1 MFPIYILPIF
11 IYLIYSKHLWTKK
24 LCWSFCTNDRSWNHF
39 FWVLRDSRTGISAIF
54 NRLAYRLND
63 VFTKVCLYQ
72 LFGHPMNCNLNQSDE
87 KSDQPG
93 ILGLDDPFYIFL
105 VALKSIIGD
114 WKRRVCV
121 MIGLLNGQNAT
132 DMLLWYFM
140 HLEPTKNYC

>member
-1 MFPIYILPIF
+1 MFPIYILPWVLYIEMLWRISNKIAKVRIFNLKWLIF

-24 LCWSFCTNDRSWNHF
+24 ICWSVCTNDRSWNHF

-93 ILGLDDPFYIFL
+93 ILGLDDPFNIYGKWYRIFI
-105 VALKSIIGD
+105 AYSI
-114 WKRRVCV
+114 
-121 MIGLLNGQNAT
+121 
-132 DMLLWYFM
+132 
-140 HLEPTKNYC
+140 

>member
-93 ILGLDDPFYIFL
+93 ILGLDDPL
-105 VALKSIIGD
+105 II
-114 WKRRVCV
+114 WRS
-121 MIGLLNGQNAT
+121 LTQNSMTFSMTLRSRKKVTFWSA
-132 DMLLWYFM
+132 YFSCI
-140 HLEPTKNYC
+140 YV

>member
-1 MFPIYILPIF
+1 MFPIYILPWVLYIEMLWRISNKIAKVRIFNLKWLIF

-39 FWVLRDSRTGISAIF
+39 FWVLRDSRTGTSAIF

-93 ILGLDDPFYIFL
+93 ILGLDDPFVKFWHAIF
-105 VALKSIIGD
+105 S
-114 WKRRVCV
+114 
-121 MIGLLNGQNAT
+121 
-132 DMLLWYFM
+132 
-140 HLEPTKNYC
+140 E